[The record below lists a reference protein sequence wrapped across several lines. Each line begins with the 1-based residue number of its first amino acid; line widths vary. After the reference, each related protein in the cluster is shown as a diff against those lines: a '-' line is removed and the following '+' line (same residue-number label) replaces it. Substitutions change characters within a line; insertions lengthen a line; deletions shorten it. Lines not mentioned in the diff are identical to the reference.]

1 MKKKKI
7 YEQPETAV
15 TRVELESP
23 ICSGSVDI
31 TNNHGTQ
38 GLAIENQDINTS
50 FDYTPTGGS
59 VNGWDEIANNTNN

>member
-31 TNNHGTQ
+31 QNPDSNLGRIEEQKFNNDFMSG
-38 GLAIENQDINTS
+38 ENDAFTTDWTKQ
-50 FDYTPTGGS
+50 
-59 VNGWDEIANNTNN
+59 

>member
-31 TNNHGTQ
+31 TNNGDA
-38 GLAIENQDINTS
+38 GIAIESQDVNTA
-50 FDYTPTGGS
+50 FDYTPTQGS
-59 VNGWDEIANNTNN
+59 ANGGWDEIAK

>member
-31 TNNHGTQ
+31 TAQSPADATMTEPQEVNNNFADDNNFGS
-38 GLAIENQDINTS
+38 TS
-50 FDYTPTGGS
+50 TW
-59 VNGWDEIANNTNN
+59 N